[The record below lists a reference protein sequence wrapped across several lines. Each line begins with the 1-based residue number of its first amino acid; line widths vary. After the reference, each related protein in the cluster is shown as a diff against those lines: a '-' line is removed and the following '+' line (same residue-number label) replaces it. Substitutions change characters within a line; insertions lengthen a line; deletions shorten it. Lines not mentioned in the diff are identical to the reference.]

1 MHSYQVVLLAAGQGK
16 RMQADRNKQFLSIA
30 GIPLL
35 IHTIRVFEED
45 SLCKEILLVINKKEY
60 EEIEE
65 LLQTWNVR
73 KAVRFVEGGKERQDS
88 VYAGITAGASSAAEK
103 DLVFIHD
110 AARPFVQQRELHALA
125 EETQKTGAAILAVP
139 VKDTVKEAVEG
150 TITKTTDRS
159 LLWAAQTPQ
168 AFHYQTII
176 KAHEH
181 AQKDKHIGTDDASLV
196 EYAGDPVRIV
206 AGSYE
211 NFKVTTPEDLLF
223 AEAVIRHRKG
233 ESR

>member
-16 RMQADRNKQFLSIA
+16 RMQAGRNKQFLSIA

-45 SLCKEILLVINKKEY
+45 SLCKEILLVINQKEFSD
-60 EEIEE
+60 IEA
-65 LLQTWNVR
+65 LLQQWEI
-73 KAVRFVEGGKERQDS
+73 KKPVRFVTGGKERQDS
-88 VYAGITAGASSAAEK
+88 VYAGIQAGAETAEET

-110 AARPFVQQRELHALA
+110 AARPFVQQKELHALA
-125 EETQKTGAAILAVP
+125 EEAEKAGAAILAVP

-150 TITKTTDRS
+150 TIVKTTDRS

-168 AFHYQTII
+168 AFHYQTIL
-176 KAHEH
+176 KAHEQAKRGSH
-181 AQKDKHIGTDDASLV
+181 MGTDDASLV
-196 EYAGDPVRIV
+196 EYNGGKVKIV
-206 AGSYE
+206 TGTYE

-233 ESR
+233 EKG